1 MFDQFHR
8 FAKLFVLRNFLFS
21 FHRRRLS
28 EVCLWNMIYLWGF
41 RETTLWLYL
50 GLFFTSN
57 RFSLLK
63 EQLFVGIFSWLSNS
77 LIHFENNPWW
87 FLFERKASYEETKD
101 KNYMEILLLKRIKKR
116 FRATFEK
123 FKRAFTHRACLNE

>member
-21 FHRRRLS
+21 FHRRLLS

-101 KNYMEILLLKRIKKR
+101 KKLYGN
-116 FRATFEK
+116 FAFEK
-123 FKRAFTHRACLNE
+123 DQKKVSRNFWKIQKGFHS